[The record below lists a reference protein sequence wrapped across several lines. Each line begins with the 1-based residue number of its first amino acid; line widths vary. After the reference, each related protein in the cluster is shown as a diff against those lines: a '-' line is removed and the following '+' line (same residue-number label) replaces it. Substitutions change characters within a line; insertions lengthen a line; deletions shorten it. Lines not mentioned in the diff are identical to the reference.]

1 MKRQK
6 RQKRQTRQTRQT
18 RQRKRQSNPKQK
30 KQPKKMTRQTRHSKQ
45 RKRTNQNTSNCG
57 CRYKSKHSNMKIL
70 PKLMEVSINH
80 PFHPKSKM
88 PKIPPR
94 NTCNMY

>member
-1 MKRQK
+1 MMI
-6 RQKRQTRQTRQT
+6 RQTKQTKQRNRQTKQTKQRNRQT
-18 RQRKRQSNPKQK
+18 KQ
-30 KQPKKMTRQTRHSKQ
+30 TKQ
-45 RKRTNQNTSNCG
+45 RKRKIQNTSNCG
-57 CRYKSKHSNMKIL
+57 CRYKSKRVNIKIL

-88 PKIPPR
+88 PKIPPK

>member
-1 MKRQK
+1 MMKRQP
-6 RQKRQTRQTRQT
+6 
-18 RQRKRQSNPKQK
+18 RQSRQSRQSR
-30 KQPKKMTRQTRHSKQ
+30 QPRQPRQPRQSRQSRQSRQPRQSKQ
-45 RKRTNQNTSNCG
+45 RKRKIQNTSNCG
-57 CRYKSKHSNMKIL
+57 CRYKSKRLNMKIL

-88 PKIPPR
+88 PKISPR

>member
-1 MKRQK
+1 MMKRQK
-6 RQKRQTRQTRQT
+6 RQTM
-18 RQRKRQSNPKQK
+18 QRKRQSK
-30 KQPKKMTRQTRHSKQ
+30 PKKMNRQTRQSKK

-57 CRYKSKHSNMKIL
+57 CRYKSKRSNMKIL
-70 PKLMEVSINH
+70 PKLTEVSINH

-88 PKIPPR
+88 PKIPPK